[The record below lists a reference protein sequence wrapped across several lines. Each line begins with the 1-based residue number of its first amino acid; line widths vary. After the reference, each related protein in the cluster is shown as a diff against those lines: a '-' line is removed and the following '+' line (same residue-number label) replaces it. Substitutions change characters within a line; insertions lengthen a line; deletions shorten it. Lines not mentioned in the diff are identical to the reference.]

1 MSYATASDI
10 QSEFKSVE
18 FSTNTS
24 VTLDEITA
32 FINQQEASINA
43 SLSKLYEVPIAN
55 ADDILVIQSI
65 VIRCVKARV
74 STILETKSPSKETDQ
89 EPAWMIMYREAKAE
103 LKRIVTGIMPLPNT
117 PLLTENAGFAAYDYS
132 AEADKNLPVFKRGVT
147 QW

>member
-1 MSYATASDI
+1 MSYATAADI

-18 FSTNTS
+18 FSANTS
-24 VTLDEITA
+24 VTTTEIES
-32 FINQQEASINA
+32 FIAQQEASINA
-43 SLSKLYEVPIAN
+43 SLSKLYEVPVVN
-55 ADDILVIQSI
+55 ADDILIIQSI

-103 LKRIVTGIMPLPNT
+103 LKRIVTGVMPLPNT
-117 PLLTENAGFAAYDYS
+117 PLLTENAGLSSYEYCED
-132 AEADKNLPVFKRGVT
+132 ADKNLPVFKRGTT